1 MKRILLV
8 AGLLVMLS
16 GSGTANLLV
25 NGDFEQPLSVGWKDT
40 VFSLGGD
47 YRFERSDTFGS
58 GTGYAAKVY
67 KLLALFASLSQ
78 VAPVPGPDLRLSFD
92 ARLRIEEGSSTC
104 WPVAAVFARYRTGQ
118 GRELGATC
126 WYKHSIY
133 ANWRSS
139 DTFHLIEVTADGW
152 NHYELDI
159 AAELNAN
166 LPRIN
171 PADVAQV
178 VIDLYAYDSGT

>member
-1 MKRILLV
+1 MMRIVLG
-8 AGLLVMLS
+8 AGLLALL
-16 GSGTANLLV
+16 GSFGAANLLV
-25 NGDFEQPLSVGWKDT
+25 NGDFEQPLSVGWQDT

-47 YRFERSDTFGS
+47 HRFERSDTFGS

-67 KLLALFASLSQ
+67 KLLALFASLRQ
-78 VAPVPGPDLRLSFD
+78 VVAVPGPDLTLTFD
-92 ARLRIEEGSSTC
+92 ARLRFTEGSSTC
-104 WPVAAVFARYRTGQ
+104 WPVAAVFARYRNSQ

-126 WYKHSIY
+126 WYNHSIY

-139 DTFHLIEVTADGW
+139 DTFHLIEVTSDGW
-152 NHYELDI
+152 NRYELDV
-159 AAELNAN
+159 AAELATN
-166 LPRIN
+166 LPRVV